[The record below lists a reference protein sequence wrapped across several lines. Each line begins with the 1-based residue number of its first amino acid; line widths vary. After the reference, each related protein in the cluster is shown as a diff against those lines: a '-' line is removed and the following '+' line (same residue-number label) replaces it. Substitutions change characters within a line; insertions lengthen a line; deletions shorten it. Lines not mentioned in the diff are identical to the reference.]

1 MTYGIQLEKRKFGIY
16 YFRQTIQVG
25 EKQVVK
31 RVSLHTKDTKVAKF
45 LAIQIKARIDM
56 VDLSKLKKFEVEYD
70 GNHQIKSVKVN
81 GDADARNFQEYLKLL
96 ELHKAEEHKRE
107 IERLRL
113 KQEFEDKEK
122 VKFTQSPQGQELA
135 SLRASLQNNLKP
147 TVEHGVDLES
157 LKTEYL
163 KNLKVSAGTKYKYT
177 AVIARLIRYAASV
190 QIRTIDGIT
199 RKFVYGYLLHM
210 RNTEKKSDKTITNE
224 FNALSTFYN
233 HLFRVGETKEASN
246 PFVKHNLEYDEEERE
261 SFTSEDLEKIFS
273 APEIKENK
281 TLFYIL
287 LLLVTTGARP
297 NEVCQ
302 LWTDDVAIDPQTGQ
316 FYIINFVEDV
326 ARNQTLKTKTSKR
339 KIYLNDLLVKAGF
352 ISYLSERGKGMVF
365 DLKRPALKN
374 YSTFISEDFTKILRR
389 LGITKKT
396 MYCFRHTVI
405 SRMGSAFVHE
415 KVNRDMV
422 GHEGQG
428 TNEVV
433 YQDPLIPGIL
443 KTATEEIL
451 SYKDVKALQPE
462 ALNS

>member
-122 VKFTQSPQGQELA
+122 VKFTESPQGQELA
-135 SLRASLQNNLKP
+135 ALRASLQNNLKP
-147 TVEHGVDLES
+147 KVEHGVNLES
-157 LKTEYL
+157 LKTDYL

-177 AVIARLIRYAASV
+177 AVIARLILYAASV
-190 QIRTIDGIT
+190 QVHTIEGLT

-233 HLFRVGETKEASN
+233 HLLRVGETKEAN
-246 PFVKHNLEYDEEERE
+246 PFVGHNLDYEEEERRP
-261 SFTSEDLEKIFS
+261 FTNEDLEKIFS
-273 APEIKENK
+273 APEVKGNK

-302 LWTDDVAIDPQTGQ
+302 LWTDDVVIDPKIGP
-316 FYIINFVEDV
+316 FYTIRFVENMVRD
-326 ARNQTLKTKTSKR
+326 QTLKNKTSVR
-339 KIYLNDLLVKAGF
+339 TIYLNDLLVKAGF
-352 ISYLSERGKGMVF
+352 ISYLNSRGKGMIF
-365 DLKRPALKN
+365 DLKKPALKN

-396 MYCFRHTVI
+396 MYCFRHTAI
-405 SRMGSAFVHE
+405 SRMGNARVDP

-422 GHEGQG
+422 GHEGEG
-428 TNEVV
+428 TNEKV
-433 YQDPLIPGIL
+433 YQTPHQPAFLR
-443 KTATEEIL
+443 TATQEIL
-451 SYKDVKALQPE
+451 SYEDVKALQPE